1 MPPVATLKNVT
12 VTFGTDRVLDHVD
25 LILDQGERLCLTG
38 RNGSGKSTLMRLLSG
53 ELLPDEGTIWR
64 SKSLNYA
71 FLDQELP
78 QASDATIFGTVATAF
93 EETGTL
99 LSQYHDLS
107 VQLGD
112 MDVDHER
119 IIAQMDGL
127 QHKIEAADGWSINH
141 RIDATL
147 QRMELDP
154 DIQLKQLSGGWLK
167 RVAIAKSLVTDPD
180 VWLVDEPTNHLD
192 IPAIEWLEQRMVE
205 FQGTIIFVSHDRHL
219 LRSVA
224 TSLVDIDRGSVTLW
238 NCGYDDFIERRDHE
252 REVQVLHEKK
262 FDDKLRKEEAWIREG
277 IKARRTRNEGRVR
290 DLEKLREVRRERR
303 SVSNLKLE
311 VDTGSNSGKVVKELS
326 SVSKAFD
333 HRKLI
338 DNLDLIIRRGDRIG
352 LLGPNGCGKSTLIKM
367 LLGELEPDSGIVKTG
382 TKLEVAYFD
391 QARRQLDPKKK
402 VADYISD
409 GREYI
414 SINDK
419 EIHVVSYLANFMF
432 NADQAR
438 GPIHRLSG
446 GEQNRLLMAR
456 IFSQPANLLILDEPT
471 NDLDVESL
479 ELLEEMILQYT
490 GTVLLVSHDRAFMD
504 NVISSLL
511 VFDEAGTGQVTEYVG
526 GYSDWHKEKNAMSR
540 RAAKA
545 KPKSNFQEEK
555 STSNSEVN
563 NSVKDTVSMVDESL
577 SFEDRKK
584 LKAEKQRQKKE
595 LEKIPVKIEK
605 LELALSEC
613 NKQIAAADFYLQS
626 QVSQNE
632 SLAKVKDLENQIE
645 QLMNHWEQLEA
656 ALD

>member
-64 SKSLNYA
+64 SKSLTYA

-78 QASDATIFGTVATAF
+78 EASDATIFGTVATAF
-93 EETGTL
+93 AETGIL
-99 LSQYHDLS
+99 LSQYHDL
-107 VQLGD
+107 VVELGD
-112 MDVDHER
+112 SEADHER
-119 IIAQMDGL
+119 IVAQMDGL

-167 RVAIAKSLVTDPD
+167 RVAIAKSLVTEPD

-192 IPAIEWLEQRMVE
+192 IPAIEWLEQRMIE
-205 FQGTIIFVSHDRHL
+205 FPGTIIFVSHDRHL

-224 TSLVDIDRGSVTLW
+224 TCLVDIDRGSVSLW
-238 NCGYDDFIERRDHE
+238 DCGYDDFIERRDHE
-252 REVQVLHEKK
+252 RGVQLLHEKK

-311 VDTGSNSGKVVKELS
+311 VDTGSNSGKVVKELT

-333 HRKLI
+333 DRNLI
-338 DNLDLIIRRGDRIG
+338 DDLDLIIRRGDRIG

-367 LLGELEPDSGIVKTG
+367 LLGELEPDSGVIKTG

-391 QARRQLDPKKK
+391 QARRQLDPAKK
-402 VADYISD
+402 VAEYISD

-479 ELLEEMILQYT
+479 ELLEEMILEYT

-511 VFDEAGTGQVTEYVG
+511 VFDPAGTGHVTEYVG
-526 GYSDWHKEKNAMSR
+526 GYSDWHKENSALAR
-540 RAAKA
+540 RAS
-545 KPKSNFQEEK
+545 KSKSKLQEETK
-555 STSNSEVN
+555 P
-563 NSVKDTVSMVDESL
+563 VKPDANVSSADTLLIADESL
-577 SFEDRKK
+577 SFEDRKRMK
-584 LKAEKQRQKKE
+584 TEKQRDKKE
-595 LEKIPVKIEK
+595 LDKLPAKIEK
-605 LELALSEC
+605 LESTLSEC
-613 NKQIAAADFYLQS
+613 NKYISAADFYQQS
-626 QVSQNE
+626 QASQNE
-632 SLAKVKDLENQIE
+632 AFEKVKDLESQIE
-645 QLMNHWEQLEA
+645 QLMNRWEQLEA
-656 ALD
+656 LL